1 MLFVLSAQIGANR
14 DFEES
19 NWETDF
25 SILAE
30 LRTVITLRL
39 ETGSAAKGLQDSQGG
54 QYHQQLRVDMLL
66 HTQEVWGSSPCVPT
80 I

>member
-54 QYHQQLRVDMLL
+54 QYHQ
-66 HTQEVWGSSPCVPT
+66 
-80 I
+80 